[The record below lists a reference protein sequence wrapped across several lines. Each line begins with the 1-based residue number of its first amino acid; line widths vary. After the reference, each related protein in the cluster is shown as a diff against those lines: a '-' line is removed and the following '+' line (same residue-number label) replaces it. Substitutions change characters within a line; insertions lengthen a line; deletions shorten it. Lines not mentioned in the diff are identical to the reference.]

1 MANYPEFLGSDG
13 TLRQNYVLSTTI
25 ASRLFTGTIPADAV
39 DVQVSI
45 RGASFTSDPD
55 YITFEGIGFTMPN
68 PSAFPGGLELLPG
81 RNDVRIRAILSNG
94 SVTQEASA
102 EVYLSLETD
111 VGDVAVAPTGIY
123 LERFDDTVKITV
135 DGVETAG
142 STVVG
147 YHFYASAQP
156 GGGTAGYYRINPALV
171 ISGTVV
177 EDVQELSV
185 LSVDA
190 SVVVDSEGVTA
201 ADPLY
206 FRLLGTQEDRNA
218 LVLATNFN
226 EVMEVPEN
234 TGRFRVETTVSTVRE
249 TNRFSFTHDRQGTLS
264 TVYPALPQSTLAS
277 VPPTDPLYYVVT
289 AVHVLDDETEV
300 ESSFSPEVLGSPLRV
315 TPNVGSF
322 PQVSRQQML
331 RSAVQSIYRS
341 HPQVRVDPGSALRD
355 TFLDPFT
362 TEADRIR
369 FVVDF
374 LHNAQSFTTLLAI
387 DDPTLSGTSIPVAQ
401 SSYKVALRE
410 AFFLTSDAA
419 VQAIIDNCFDKLAS
433 NVGAIRDGG
442 KRARGEVTFYVTT
455 KPGSTIS
462 RPIGTTVGSGG
473 GSFRTTSS
481 ATISP
486 TGGGR
491 TYNPATGRYFARAF
505 IQANSPGTAGN
516 LAAGQIRVITGNT
529 LQVQVVNEGPTFG
542 GTDRESNL
550 ALAERAMRVLSA
562 VDSGTL
568 QGYKDN
574 AINVSGVAQVSIIEA
589 GNALMMR
596 DRNSD
601 GRHVGGKVDIY
612 LRGQS
617 ISKVTDSFAFAFE
630 VGENRQFEPVG
641 DVSALRFRVI
651 DPRVTEAMP
660 LIEMLNLPDLGLVF
674 ENATQGY
681 VFDLT
686 DVQYGP
692 YNEIVLS
699 ASYNDPTAH
708 TLGDQFRGSYRYR
721 TSNKFVLTRQPAV
734 EVTSFSG
741 TVTGEVTP
749 GIYNLY
755 RAADPLDVG
764 RSSLAGDYIQV
775 LEPVDSSGA
784 TIPSGTPIVVTD
796 EAHVLLD
803 GIEYLD
809 NLGANYLTVR
819 IWNNDRTLEY
829 NGPLSNSTRDFTIVP
844 GTEVKPLGFLL
855 TDGSRMASGDTVL
868 VDYSHDENFTV
879 AYTSNAVVS
888 VVQSMLETDSHLTAD
903 VIAKWAVEVPVDIE
917 ATIAIESNQVP
928 DTVDGRVRTALKAL
942 FGAFELGT
950 SIRQGDVIRAID
962 EVLGVSYPVV
972 PLVKMTY
979 GNGALL
985 VREALT
991 TAIESDAFQVPTWSS
1006 STVKVYL
1013 IKDALRAAT
1022 TSAGGAANEFRGV
1035 FQDEVRLA
1043 HQETAPNYNGYPLMA
1058 STGGAYIIGSDGIDI
1073 PGYSDDATIVASYVL
1088 PTNTDERAAEILRL
1102 RKSLTANRVLVSLT
1116 PGGTPEDTPLRH
1128 SYTVT
1133 YIVSGD
1139 TGVKNI
1145 SPGPISY
1152 LVLGNMNFSYDEAT

>member
-1 MANYPEFLGSDG
+1 MGSDG
-13 TLRQNYVLSTTI
+13 VLRQNYVLTTTI
-25 ASRLFTGTIPADAV
+25 STRLFTGTIPVDAV
-39 DVQVSI
+39 DVQVSV
-45 RGASFTSDPD
+45 RGATFTSDPD
-55 YITFEGIGFTMPN
+55 YITFEGSSFTLPN
-68 PSAFPGGLELLPG
+68 PSAFPTGLQLLPG

-94 SVTQEASA
+94 SVTQEATA
-102 EVYLSLETD
+102 EVYLSLESD
-111 VGDVAVAPTGIY
+111 VGDVADAPTGIY

-135 DGVETAG
+135 DGLNPPN

-147 YHFYASAQP
+147 YHFYASSSP

-171 ISGTVV
+171 ISGSVF
-177 EDVQELSV
+177 EDVQALSA

-206 FRLLGTQEDRNA
+206 FRLKGTQEDRNA

-226 EVMEVPEN
+226 EVMEIPEN

-249 TNRFSFTHDRQGTLS
+249 TNRFSFTHDRQGTLN
-264 TVYPALPQSTLAS
+264 TTNPALPQSTLAS

-289 AVHVLDDETEV
+289 AVHLLADGTEV
-300 ESSFSPEVLGSPLRV
+300 ESAFSPEVLGSPLRV
-315 TPNVGSF
+315 TPNVGNF

-331 RSAVQSIYRS
+331 RAAVQSIYRS
-341 HPQVRVDPGSALRD
+341 HPQIRVDPGSALRD

-369 FVVDF
+369 FVMDF

-419 VQAIIDNCFDKLAS
+419 VQTIIDNCFDKLAS
-433 NVGAIRDGG
+433 NYGQHRDGG
-442 KRARGEVTFYVTT
+442 NRSRGEVTFYVTA
-455 KPGSTIS
+455 KPGSSIS
-462 RPIGTTVGSGG
+462 RQIGTVVGSG
-473 GSFRTTSS
+473 SATFRTTSS

-486 TGGGR
+486 AGGGR
-491 TYNPATGRYFARAF
+491 NYNPATGRYFARAF
-505 IQANSPGTAGN
+505 IQADAPGTAGN
-516 LAAGQIRVITGNT
+516 LAAGQIRVISGNT
-529 LQVQVVNEGPTFG
+529 LNVQVVNEGPTFG

-574 AINVSGVAQVSIIEA
+574 AINVPGVAQVSVIEA
-589 GNALMMR
+589 GNVLMMR

-612 LRGQS
+612 LRGES
-617 ISKVTDSFAFAFE
+617 VSKVTDSFAFAFD
-630 VGENRQFEPVG
+630 VGENMQFEPVG
-641 DVSALRFRVI
+641 DLSALRFRVI

-660 LIEMLNLPDLGLVF
+660 LIEMLDLPSLGLVF

-681 VFDLT
+681 AFDLT

-699 ASYNDPTAH
+699 PTYNDPTAH

-721 TSNKFVLTRQPAV
+721 TSNKFVLTRQPAI
-734 EVTSFSG
+734 EVSSFSG

-775 LEPVDSSGA
+775 LEPVNSSGA
-784 TIPSGTPIVVTD
+784 TIPSGTPVTVTD

-819 IWNNDRTLEY
+819 IWNSDRTTEY
-829 NGPLSNSTRDFTIVP
+829 NGPLSNLTRDFTIVP

-855 TDGSRMASGDTVL
+855 TDGSRMKAGDTVL
-868 VDYSHDENFTV
+868 ADYSHDENFTV

-888 VVQSMLETDSHLTAD
+888 VVQNMLATDSHLTAD

-917 ATIAIESNQVP
+917 ATIAIESDQVP
-928 DTVDGRVRTALKAL
+928 DTVDARVRTALTTL

-950 SIRQGDVIRAID
+950 PIRQSDVIRAID
-962 EVLGVSYPVV
+962 EVLGVSYVV
-972 PLVKMTY
+972 TPLVKLTY
-979 GNGALL
+979 GDGALL

-991 TAIESDAFQVPTWSS
+991 TAIESDAFQVAAWSS
-1006 STVKVYL
+1006 PTVKVYL
-1013 IKDALRAAT
+1013 IKESLRAAT
-1022 TSAGGAANEFRGV
+1022 TSAGGPAHEFRGV
-1035 FQDEVRLA
+1035 FQDEVRIE
-1043 HQETAPNYNGYPLMA
+1043 HQETAPNYNGYPLLA
-1058 STGGAYIIGSDGIDI
+1058 SAGGAYIIGADGLDI
-1073 PGYSDDATIVASYVL
+1073 PGYSDDATIVANYVL
-1088 PTNTDERAAEILRL
+1088 PTNTDERAAEVLRI
-1102 RKSLTANRVLVSLT
+1102 RKSLTANRVLVSLK

-1128 SYTVT
+1128 NYTVT

-1139 TGVKNI
+1139 IGVKNI
-1145 SPGPISY
+1145 APGPISY
-1152 LVLGNMNFSYDEAT
+1152 LVLGDLNFSYDEAT